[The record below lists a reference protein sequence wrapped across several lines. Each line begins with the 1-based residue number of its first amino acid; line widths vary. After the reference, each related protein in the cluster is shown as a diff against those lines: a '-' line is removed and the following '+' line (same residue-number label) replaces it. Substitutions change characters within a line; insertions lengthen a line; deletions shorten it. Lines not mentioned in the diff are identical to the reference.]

1 MTKRKK
7 IPEALTGV
15 HLRTSTLPD
24 AGVSGIENHRLVQ
37 HDELLRLARSSFAE
51 AVLILV

>member
-1 MTKRKK
+1 MSKRKK

-37 HDELLRLARSSFAE
+37 HDELLRLASSYFAE
-51 AVLILV
+51 VILV